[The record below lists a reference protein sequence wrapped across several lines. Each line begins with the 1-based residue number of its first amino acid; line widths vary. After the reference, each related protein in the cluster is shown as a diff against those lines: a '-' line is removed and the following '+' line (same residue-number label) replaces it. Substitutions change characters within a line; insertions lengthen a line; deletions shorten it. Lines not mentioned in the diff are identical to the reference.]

1 MKLIRTVPFKGLRW
15 GVTKN
20 VIDRLKNQN
29 LPWYVILL
37 FLSHE
42 SGYLLSMGDV
52 NYYIKNVWPLG
63 ADGDYKLSE
72 GNYLSRNRTS
82 NSLISGIKELKNIT
96 PHWCRPKKPGGTVL
110 L

>member
-1 MKLIRTVPFKGLRW
+1 MYVKARSAHPIRW

-42 SGYLLSMGDV
+42 SGYLLSMDDA

-63 ADGDYKLSE
+63 ADGDYKPSE
-72 GNYLSRNRTS
+72 GSYLSRNRPS
-82 NSLISGIKELKNIT
+82 NSLLSVMEELKKI
-96 PHWCRPKKPGGTVL
+96 
-110 L
+110 